1 MATLQ
6 VTKEQIITLIDQ
18 LPSIE
23 RQEILE
29 YLTKNNHF
37 YSQSSQHPINQF
49 AGKVNAFRGVNAVA
63 WQQKVRSE
71 WDEA

>member
-6 VTKEQIITLIDQ
+6 ITKEQIITLIDQ
-18 LPSIE
+18 LSSVE
-23 RQEILE
+23 KQAILQ
-29 YLTKNNHF
+29 YLMENNHTHT
-37 YSQSSQHPINQF
+37 QLSQHPINQF
-49 AGKVNAFRGVNAVA
+49 AGKVNVFQGLNAVA

>member
-6 VTKEQIITLIDQ
+6 LTKEHIIILIDQ
-18 LPSIE
+18 LSSIE
-23 RQEILE
+23 KQAILE
-29 YLTKNNHF
+29 YLIENNQAH
-37 YSQSSQHPINQF
+37 SELSQHPINEF
-49 AGKVNAFRGVNAVA
+49 AGKVDAFQGVNAVA